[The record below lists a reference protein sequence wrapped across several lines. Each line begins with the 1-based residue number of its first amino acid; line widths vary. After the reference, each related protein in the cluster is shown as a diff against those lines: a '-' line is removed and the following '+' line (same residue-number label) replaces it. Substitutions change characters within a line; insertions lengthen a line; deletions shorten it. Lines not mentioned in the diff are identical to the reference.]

1 MSLNY
6 ETLCKIPQHLCVYN
20 TYIVL
25 LKILPNEKDAIAKVV
40 TTSLGQPTTLFNGL
54 PYSDL
59 SEITWKKDGDPIN
72 DLVLTDGSL
81 YISDT
86 GISDQGDYTVTV
98 NDVNDA
104 TSETIRLIVIDLR
117 YLIVS

>member
-6 ETLCKIPQHLCVYN
+6 ETLCKISQHLCVYN

-25 LKILPNEKDAIAKVV
+25 LKILPNDKDTIAKVV

-104 TSETIRLIVIDLR
+104 TSETIRLIVIDPK
-117 YLIVS
+117 IPNS